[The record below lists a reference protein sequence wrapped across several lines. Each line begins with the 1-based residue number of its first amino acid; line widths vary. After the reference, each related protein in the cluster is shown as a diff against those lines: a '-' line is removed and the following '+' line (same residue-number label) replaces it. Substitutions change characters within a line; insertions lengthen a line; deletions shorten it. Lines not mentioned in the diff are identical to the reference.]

1 MVGERIADVSIPA
14 VKIAM
19 DLCEVKNQKK
29 CLEGVMRIFHN
40 FIGDQEPHAS
50 GIVEPECDGSD
61 V

>member
-29 CLEGVMRIFHN
+29 CLEGVMRIFHH
-40 FIGDQEPHAS
+40 FIENREPHES
-50 GIVEPECDGSD
+50 GILES
-61 V
+61 